1 MNSKILLTIALAS
14 VYSSSYAAEQTIDSC
29 MAAVQKQLA
38 GSHVIKLEKIQMDN
52 KAFFEIEAKDSKG
65 TEWEFICSAETG
77 QIIKK
82 EMEVSSASDA
92 AFSKLMKISLDDAK
106 AIALKAHAG
115 TITDIEFEIED
126 NGNPIYEFEIV
137 TDKGVEM
144 KITVDAV
151 TGKIIETAIENWQI
165 GKDDDH

>member
-1 MNSKILLTIALAS
+1 MNSKLLLTIALAT
-14 VYSSSYAAEQTIDSC
+14 VCSSGYAAEQAIDSC
-29 MAAVQKQLA
+29 MTAVQKQLA
-38 GSHVIKLEKIQMDN
+38 GGHVIKLEKIQMD
-52 KAFFEIEAKDSKG
+52 KKPFFEIEAKDSKG
-65 TEWEFICSAETG
+65 IEWEFICSAETG
-77 QIIKK
+77 KIIKK

-126 NGNPIYEFEIV
+126 NGNPVYEFEIT

-151 TGKIIETAIENWQI
+151 SGKIIETAIESWQA
-165 GKDDDH
+165 GREDDR

>member
-1 MNSKILLTIALAS
+1 MNNKILLTIALAT
-14 VYSSSYAAEQTIDSC
+14 VCSSSYAAEQAIDSC

-38 GSHVIKLEKIQMDN
+38 GGHVIKLEKIQADN
-52 KAFFEIEAKDSKG
+52 KPFFEIEAKDNKG
-65 TEWEFICSAETG
+65 IEWEFVCSAETG

-115 TITDIEFEIED
+115 KITEVEFEIED
-126 NGNPIYEFEIV
+126 NGNPIYEIEIT
-137 TDKGVEM
+137 TDKDVEM
-144 KITVDAV
+144 KVTVDAV
-151 TGKIIETAIENWQI
+151 TGKIIETAIESWQA
-165 GKDDDH
+165 GKEDDR